1 MRYSTMFKEN
11 IIKEWRKERV
21 WVVSGPVGHPDS
33 FRVHERSPKTINQS
47 TNYKFLGLSLSTTSL
62 VYSLNHKSID
72 CITRVTKAWCRLT
85 CVSGSG
91 VMICLQSIIARKRL
105 ATSRHRDIRGYCSE
119 NSALHHNYELPGPSS
134 LSSDWGQCWPLNS
147 GLEKLL
153 ARRDLIVS
161 SNRKLYRESSYRK
174 LFRKI
179 TTEYFKI
186 GKYWKE

>member
-1 MRYSTMFKEN
+1 M
-11 IIKEWRKERV
+11 I
-21 WVVSGPVGHPDS
+21 VSCPVGHPES
-33 FRVHERSPKTINQS
+33 SWVPRRSPKTINQS
-47 TNYKFLGLSLSTTSL
+47 PNYKFLGLSLISTTIL
-62 VYSLNHKSID
+62 LYSLNHKRID

-119 NSALHHNYELPGPSS
+119 NSALHHNYELPGAQLS
-134 LSSDWGQCWPLNS
+134 LQWLGRCWPLNS

-161 SNRKLYRESSYRK
+161 SNSKLYRESSNRK

>member
-1 MRYSTMFKEN
+1 MPHIENSKSKSDSEWPPYLLNTMRYSTMFKEN
-11 IIKEWRKERV
+11 IIKV
-21 WVVSGPVGHPDS
+21 ISGPVGHRDS

-91 VMICLQSIIARKRL
+91 VMICLQSIIARKKL

-119 NSALHHNYELPGPSS
+119 NSALHHNYQAQLTLQWLGAGADHSIV
-134 LSSDWGQCWPLNS
+134 DWKSC
-147 GLEKLL
+147 
-153 ARRDLIVS
+153 
-161 SNRKLYRESSYRK
+161 
-174 LFRKI
+174 
-179 TTEYFKI
+179 
-186 GKYWKE
+186 